1 MSVYGFTLVTGEILL
16 TQVKDRTD
24 SEITLKDPAI
34 MVVHEL
40 EPGRSGVALQPFVPF
55 GTNIKLKHSAIVAE
69 YELDQQ
75 IENEYNRLFGTIQIA
90 TASDISQ
97 VLNIR

>member
-1 MSVYGFTLVTGEILL
+1 MSVQGFTLVTGEILL
-16 TQVKDRTD
+16 TQVKEQTD
-24 SEITLKDPAI
+24 TSVSLKDPAI
-34 MVVHEL
+34 MIVHEI

-55 GTNIKLKHSAIVAE
+55 GSNVKLNRSAIIAE

-97 VLNIR
+97 VLNNR